1 MNTLRLCFCAVL
13 LTGMAV
19 SPTSWPALLS
29 HAPLPP
35 QAPLAGDLLSQ
46 LPLYFIENRGQ
57 VGAAARYYIQGR
69 DRTLYFTPDG
79 VIFRLAGD
87 PAAGSPAYILTL
99 QFAGADPTV
108 RPEGVDRAEM
118 TVSYF
123 TGPPD
128 RWRTGLPSYAGL
140 LYRDLWPGIDLI
152 WPWRAA
158 G

>member
-1 MNTLRLCFCAVL
+1 M
-13 LTGMAV
+13 
-19 SPTSWPALLS
+19 
-29 HAPLPP
+29 HAPSRR
-35 QAPLAGDLLSQ
+35 QAPLAGDLLSE

-69 DRTLYFTPDG
+69 DRMLYFTPAG

-87 PAAGSPAYILTL
+87 PTTGSPAYILTL
-99 QFAGADPTV
+99 ELAGADPAV

-140 LYRDLWPGIDLI
+140 LYRDLVAWHRSDLAGGGR
-152 WPWRAA
+152 PAETTLPRAA
-158 G
+158 RRSSPIRSA